1 MTSRD
6 PAPFAGI
13 PLYDHHAHS
22 LRRVQPD
29 TPEAFRAHFTESDSE
44 DVVARHVVWS
54 LFYRRALAEL
64 GEFFGCAATEQAVL
78 EARARRPFPGL
89 TREMFADAGIGA
101 ILIDPGFR
109 AADHYDL
116 AALRE
121 LLPCPAGELLRLE
134 VLAERLI
141 PAADGWHDLRER
153 FAAEVRAAI
162 PRLRGLKT
170 IIAYRTGLDLRT
182 PAGETGGWDAA
193 SLAGAFREAHDAA
206 GRGRTRLA
214 SKPLLDALLWTALEI
229 AAERGLPVQVHT
241 GFGDRDLD
249 LRLANPLWLRPVF
262 EHPPFRPITFVL
274 LHTYPYVREAAWL
287 THVYPNV
294 AMDLSLTVPFAAHG
308 AGDMIVEALGLAP
321 ASKVLLATDAFSIP
335 DLFWLAGRHAREALD
350 AALTAIRSRGYAR
363 GDDGDAIARRL
374 LWENAVAIYGDLRRS
389 PGGPSGRGTR
399 A

>member
-1 MTSRD
+1 MTPR

-22 LRRVQPD
+22 LRRVQPE
-29 TPEAFRAHFTESDSE
+29 TPEAFRAHFTESDADE
-44 DVVARHVVWS
+44 VVARHVGWS
-54 LFYRRALAEL
+54 LFYRRALTDL
-64 GEFFGCAATEQAVL
+64 GEFFGCAATEDAVL
-78 EARARRPFPGL
+78 AARARRPFSDL
-89 TREMFADAGIGA
+89 TREMFTGAGIGA
-101 ILIDPGFR
+101 MLVDPGFR

-116 AALRE
+116 PALRE

-141 PAADGWHDLRER
+141 PAANGWHDLRER

-182 PAGETGGWDAA
+182 PASGGGWDAA
-193 SLAGAFREAHDAA
+193 SLAGAFREVHDAA
-206 GRGRTRLA
+206 ARGRTRLA

-249 LRLANPLWLRPVF
+249 LRLASPLWLRPVF
-262 EHPPFRPITFVL
+262 EHPPFRSITFVL

-287 THVYPNV
+287 AHVYPHV
-294 AMDLSLTVPFAAHG
+294 AMDLSLTVPFTAHA
-308 AGDMIVEALGLAP
+308 AGDVIVEALGLAP

-350 AALTAIRSRGYAR
+350 TALTVIQSRGYAR
-363 GDDGDAIARRL
+363 GDDRDAIARRL
-374 LWENAVAIYGDLRRS
+374 LWENAAAIYGDPRQ
-389 PGGPSGRGTR
+389 
-399 A
+399 

>member
-1 MTSRD
+1 MTPR
-6 PAPFAGI
+6 PVPFAEI

-22 LRRVQPD
+22 LRRVQPE
-29 TPEAFRAHFTESDSE
+29 TPDAYRAHFTESDSE
-44 DVVARHVVWS
+44 EIVARHVAWS
-54 LFYRRALAEL
+54 LFYRRALTDL
-64 GEFFGCAATEQAVL
+64 GEFFGCPAEEDAILA
-78 EARARRPFPGL
+78 ARARRAFPEL
-89 TREMFADAGIGA
+89 TREMFTGAGIGA

-116 AALRE
+116 ASLRA

-134 VLAERLI
+134 ALAERLI
-141 PAADGWHDLRER
+141 PAAEGWPDLRER
-153 FAAEVRAAI
+153 FSAEVRAAI

-182 PAGETGGWDAA
+182 PAGAGAGWDGA
-193 SLAGAFREAHDAA
+193 SLAGAFREARDAA
-206 GRGRTRLA
+206 SHGRTRLA

-229 AAERGLPVQVHT
+229 AAEHRLPVQVHS

-262 EHPPFRPITFVL
+262 EHPPFRAITFVL

-287 THVYPNV
+287 AHVYPHV
-294 AMDLSLTVPFAAHG
+294 SMDLSLTVPFTAHAAS
-308 AGDMIVEALGLAP
+308 DMIFEALGLAP

-350 AALTAIRSRGYAR
+350 AALGTIQGRGYALGTDR
-363 GDDGDAIARRL
+363 DAIARRL
-374 LWENAVAIYGDLRRS
+374 LWENAAAIYGDLRR
-389 PGGPSGRGTR
+389 
-399 A
+399 